1 MFTCFL
7 NLCAIAAVI
16 SPPFGLKKDAACSTT
31 APLDA
36 SSRTLSAVAWSVR
49 LIRKLDDKFLL
60 VSCLINELFVSVS
73 VEVH

>member
-7 NLCAIAAVI
+7 NLCAMAAVI

-36 SSRTLSAVAWSVR
+36 SSRTLSAVAWSVK
-49 LIRKLDDKFLL
+49 KLGDNKSVVLL
-60 VSCLINELFVSVS
+60 NELFESVR
-73 VEVH
+73 VEC